1 MSVNLEI
8 HLDHLEISRLTE
20 EKIHNR
26 LEKMEDG
33 HHDITGAY
41 LSVKQMSG
49 KPTVHVYE
57 ATFVLYHKPEN
68 ITASEKSEDIPE
80 AIAGAVASVE
90 RQLRKARSAIR
101 DRRKR
106 ARKAVEVPP
115 EPPIE

>member
-1 MSVNLEI
+1 MSINLEI
-8 HLDHLEISRLTE
+8 HLDHLDISRLTE
-20 EKIHNR
+20 DKIHGR

-33 HHDITGAY
+33 HHDITGAF

-49 KPTVHVYE
+49 KPTVNVYE

-106 ARKAVEVPP
+106 ARKAVEVFP
-115 EPPIE
+115 EPSAE